1 MEYQLSFTTDPMR
14 VYVEQKTD
22 YSDFEKNKNI
32 KSFEWSITVQEM
44 GGRHTHQTT
53 KETNGKTKGFPK
65 RGRLKKQTEKQKDFE
80 NVAG

>member
-1 MEYQLSFTTDPMR
+1 
-14 VYVEQKTD
+14 
-22 YSDFEKNKNI
+22 
-32 KSFEWSITVQEM
+32 M